1 MSADLVPFG
10 STSLVLKASPTPV
23 PVKTQ
28 SLTTQLGYHDGWLVG
43 AMPVVMQE
51 DYLLARFVSI
61 FEEISSS
68 VRYAV
73 EKSVEVADVTVA
85 PGPMLR
91 YLGDWVQAPALHDQL
106 PITVQ
111 RRIVR
116 AAGETMAERGTAGAL
131 ERLLTSV
138 TGATFTVHDSG
149 GVFADG
155 AAPIGPTTVV
165 VRCSGTGHLTEAEVR
180 KLLRDEVPAH
190 VPIEVFFSEAID
202 LTTTKPAEAAT

>member
-1 MSADLVPFG
+1 MSADLVPYG
-10 STSLVLKASPTPV
+10 SSSLVLKSAPKPV
-23 PVKTQ
+23 TV
-28 SLTTQLGYHDGWLVG
+28 TTALGYNDGWLVG

-73 EKSVEVADVTVA
+73 EKSIDVADVTVA

-91 YLGDWVQAPALHDQL
+91 YLGDWVQAPAIHEHL
-106 PITVQ
+106 PLGVQ

-131 ERLLTSV
+131 ERLLGSV
-138 TGATFTVHDSG
+138 TGATATVHDSG

-165 VRCSGTGHLTEAEVR
+165 VRLSGTGHLSEAEVR
-180 KLLRDEVPAH
+180 TLVRDEVPAH
-190 VPIEVFFSEAID
+190 VGVEVFFSDAIA
-202 LTTTKPAEAAT
+202 LMTTNPAEAAT